1 MIDNGP
7 SVLSLTDAAAGKLR
21 QITADEPNPAAGLRV
36 YVYSGGC
43 SGFRYGMMIEDAP
56 TADDQ
61 VLESAGIKVYVDTK
75 SIDLLRGSQIDYV
88 DTLMG
93 AGFTVNNPNAVA
105 ACGCGSSFRT
115 AESAGSAGACHH

>member
-1 MIDNGP
+1 
-7 SVLSLTDAAAGKLR
+7 
-21 QITADEPNPAAGLRV
+21 
-36 YVYSGGC
+36 
-43 SGFRYGMMIEDAP
+43 MMIEDAP

-61 VLESAGIKVYVDTK
+61 VLEDQGIKVYVDTK

-115 AESAGSAGACHH
+115 AESAGSAGSCHH